1 MSHMPINHP
10 LRPLYRFLAG
20 VAGLYVLIFGIVG
33 LTQTSGSGFF
43 GREDTSALGL
53 RTNAAFS
60 VLSIVVGAVVFVG
73 AIYGHNLDH
82 FINLVG
88 GLVFLVAGLAM
99 LTLLRTPANFLN
111 FTVTTCVASYIIGTV
126 LFAAG
131 MYGKTGPEEAMQ
143 DELRVSG
150 RAG

>member
-1 MSHMPINHP
+1 MSHIPVNHP

-33 LTQTSGSGFF
+33 LTQTSGTGFF

-53 RTNAAFS
+53 RTNVAFS

-82 FINLVG
+82 FINLIG

-99 LTLLRTPANFLN
+99 LTLLRTSANFLN

-131 MYGKTGPEEAMQ
+131 LYGKTGPDEARHE
-143 DELRVSG
+143 ELRVSG
-150 RAG
+150 HAG